1 VIARK
6 VRHRPCIGLRQPSI
20 DRELV
25 RPLTGPSMESL
36 PSLEPD
42 LLVATCG
49 PGDRIL
55 SRNSAWEQHFGSGS
69 SLWTALPAADRE
81 LARRNVKE
89 ALGGS
94 LVTHALFMVPS
105 KHRDIPSPVLLHFI
119 PVPDAASGHST
130 AVTITGEILAEPTTW
145 TESQTQRHRMETLGR
160 MTMGMA
166 HDFNNLLSG
175 ILGHLELWKLEQS
188 PSAQVRQHLDTI
200 EKAAMSG
207 ADLIS
212 RIQRYIR
219 QEARSTFE
227 PLQLNALVEDCIQF
241 TRPYWYNEPRRQGI
255 NIETSLLAGILP
267 DIHGSRAELRDV
279 FVNLILNA
287 IHAMPQ
293 GGSITVSTGVD
304 AEGIRIDV
312 TDTGTGMPED
322 VARRVF
328 EPLFTTKGQEGN
340 GMGLAVAAG
349 TMREHGGSIS
359 VRSVLGKGTTFTL
372 RFPIPRETE
381 PTQATAPDDPGR
393 SSTVSPR
400 TILVVDDE
408 EMVRNVICRLLQV
421 RGHRA
426 TGVASAHEAL
436 DRLDEQAWD
445 LVLTD
450 QGMPGMTGRELAH
463 QVRKRKPDLPI
474 LLLTGD
480 TDIDVNPREINR
492 VLTKPFRIQDVEA
505 VIQSLT

>member
-1 VIARK
+1 M
-6 VRHRPCIGLRQPSI
+6 PCI
-20 DRELV
+20 DRELE
-25 RPLTGPSMESL
+25 RPLSGPSMESL

-49 PGDRIL
+49 PDDRIL
-55 SRNSAWEQHFGSGS
+55 SRNGTWEQHFGSGN
-69 SLWTALPAADRE
+69 SLWSALPTQDRD
-81 LARRNVKE
+81 LAERNVRE

-105 KHRDIPSPVLLHFI
+105 RHRDIPSPVLLHFL
-119 PVPDAASGHST
+119 PVPDAKTGRIS
-130 AVTITGEILAEPTTW
+130 AVTITGEVLAEPTTW

-175 ILGHLELWKLEQS
+175 ILGHLELWKLEHS
-188 PSAQVRQHLDTI
+188 PSAEVNQHLDTI
-200 EKAAMSG
+200 EKAALSG

-219 QEARSTFE
+219 QEARSSFE
-227 PLQLNALVEDCIQF
+227 PLQLNALIEDCIQF

-255 NIETSLLAGILP
+255 DIETELLAGVLP
-267 DIHGSRAELRDV
+267 DIQGSRAELRDV

-287 IHAMPQ
+287 IHAMPD
-293 GGSITVSTGVD
+293 GGSISISTGID

-312 TDTGTGMPED
+312 RDTGTGMPEE

-349 TMREHGGSIS
+349 TLREHGASIS
-359 VRSVLGKGTTFTL
+359 VTSAQGTGTTFTL
-372 RFPIPRETE
+372 RFPIPRETQ
-381 PTQATAPDDPGR
+381 PTVP
-393 SSTVSPR
+393 SSTGSTGSSTPLAPR
-400 TILVVDDE
+400 TVLVVDDE
-408 EMVRNVICRLLQV
+408 DMVRQVICRLLQV
-421 RGHRA
+421 RGHNA
-426 TGVASAHEAL
+426 TGVSSAHEAL
-436 DRLDEQAWD
+436 DCLDDEAWD

-463 QVRKRKPDLPI
+463 QIRKRKPDLPI

-480 TDIDVNPREINR
+480 TDIDVNPAEIDR
-492 VLTKPFRIQDVEA
+492 VLSKPFRIQDVEA
-505 VIQSLT
+505 VIQLLT

>member
-1 VIARK
+1 
-6 VRHRPCIGLRQPSI
+6 
-20 DRELV
+20 
-25 RPLTGPSMESL
+25 MESL

-49 PGDRIL
+49 HEDRIL
-55 SRNSAWEQHFGSGS
+55 SRNSAWEQHFGGGS
-69 SLWTALPAADRE
+69 SLWSALPPPDRE
-81 LARRNVKE
+81 LAERNVKE

-105 KHRDIPSPVLLHFI
+105 RHRDIPSPVLLHFL
-119 PVPDAASGHST
+119 PVPDAHSGRIA

-175 ILGHLELWKLEQS
+175 ILGHLELWKLELS
-188 PSAQVRQHLDTI
+188 PSASERLHLDTI
-200 EKAAMSG
+200 EKAAVSG

-219 QEARSTFE
+219 KEARSTFE
-227 PLQLNALVEDCIQF
+227 PLQLNTLVEDCIQF

-255 NIETSLLAGILP
+255 HIETTLLAGRLP
-267 DIHGSRAELRDV
+267 DIQGSRAELRDV

-287 IHAMPQ
+287 IHAMPE
-293 GGSITVSTGVD
+293 GGRITVSTGVD
-304 AEGIRIDV
+304 EEGIRIDV
-312 TDTGTGMPED
+312 SDTGTGMPED

-328 EPLFTTKGQEGN
+328 EPLFTTKGSEGN

-359 VRSVLGKGTTFTL
+359 VQSAPGEGTRFIL
-372 RFPIPRETE
+372 RFPTPRDTKPTE
-381 PTQATAPDDPGR
+381 ATLPDAVTDPAEVR
-393 SSTVSPR
+393 PR

-408 EMVRNVICRLLQV
+408 DMVRKVICRLLEV
-421 RGHRA
+421 KGHRA
-426 TGVASAHEAL
+426 VGVSSAHAAL
-436 DRLDEQAWD
+436 DCLDDEAWD

-463 QVRKRKPDLPI
+463 QLRKRRPHLPV

-480 TDIDVNPREINR
+480 TDIDVNPAEINR
-492 VLTKPFRIQDVEA
+492 VLTKPFRIQDVETI
-505 VIQSLT
+505 IQSLT